1 MIDIYKGIR
10 DFRYIMSCLKGFEE
24 YPIWKQLAM
33 GINRRHM
40 WMTVELPTELIELE
54 DEKVEAE
61 YVARAIQPINDGML
75 GMGITREDFKVKIQ
89 RIEKGGSVYSFIR
102 ISPKINIKTINVIA
116 WAVFITAVMVAQ
128 ARFHFFTNLF

>member
-10 DFRYIMSCLKGFEE
+10 DLRYVMSCLKEFKE

-40 WMTVELPTELIELE
+40 WMTVELPTELVELE
-54 DEKVEAE
+54 DEKMESE
-61 YVARAIQPINDGML
+61 YVARIIQPINDGML
-75 GMGITREDFKVKIQ
+75 SMGITQDDFKVKIQ
-89 RIEKGGSVYSFIR
+89 RIERDGSVYSFIR
-102 ISPKINIKTINVIA
+102 ISPKINIKTINVVA
-116 WAVFITAVMVAQ
+116 WVVFITAVVVAQ